1 MLRHNREA
9 MPNRGRLGK
18 SGDLPFHLPYR
29 VTAAGLIA
37 GCEHSG
43 QQGFMR
49 HQQKEYLTKKERTT
63 FGSAFLIFHL
73 VKVSLTGCSPAVPV
87 YVSLNNSN
95 LINDTVY

>member
-1 MLRHNREA
+1 
-9 MPNRGRLGK
+9 
-18 SGDLPFHLPYR
+18 
-29 VTAAGLIA
+29 
-37 GCEHSG
+37 
-43 QQGFMR
+43 MR